1 MKMKK
6 KAKIKTIEDAILEK
20 FPKVSISEIR
30 RAKFGTR
37 ILGVVP
43 AKDEWDGDHIVE
55 WTEDGTATECKVS
68 DRDYREVGWNE
79 EEGKPEYIKA
89 KLLIHNELFNVQLNG
104 SK

>member
-1 MKMKK
+1 MQSWRSSQRYPSVD
-6 KAKIKTIEDAILEK
+6 KTH
-20 FPKVSISEIR
+20 KVWYSHPWSC
-30 RAKFGTR
+30 
-37 ILGVVP
+37 P

-79 EEGKPEYIKA
+79 EEGRPEYIKA
-89 KLLIHNELFNVQLNG
+89 KLLLHNELFNVQLNG